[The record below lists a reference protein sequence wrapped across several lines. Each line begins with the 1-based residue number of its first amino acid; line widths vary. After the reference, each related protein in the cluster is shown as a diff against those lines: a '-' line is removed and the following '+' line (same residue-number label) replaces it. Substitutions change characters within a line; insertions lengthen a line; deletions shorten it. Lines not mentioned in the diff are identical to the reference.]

1 MVGRNNYKKKFYIL
15 KIFGSF
21 LVGLGF
27 FLSSLV
33 LFGIEGNLLM
43 SLLFGSLAL
52 CLAANSK
59 NSAIKKLA
67 NEGYEKTSLLT
78 FIFLVLNEIVLLIC
92 LSAFSGASMPAMIII
107 LAMICIILLDL
118 STLYKCS
125 KQKLIRTN
133 NTEKEDFASIK
144 FDSEKIITIVLAILF
159 ITLSILVYLI
169 AKESAE
175 NTIKVLSIFFVIVS
189 IIAPII
195 FYQILDALQEESDKA
210 FLKNIK
216 EKQEANREKML
227 AERETL
233 KESEKSNISSNETVA
248 SSFKQPNFSDTYQN
262 KELSSLSEYYEH
274 FYNYAQKCGVS
285 ISKNNAIQILSALS
299 ASRAV
304 WLKCS
309 DAGYAEKVA
318 NIISSYFTASSE
330 VFSADFN
337 SAGELFTQNDGS
349 GKFVLIQN
357 ILKAKNL
364 TNRINVIAFNNVSNQ
379 NFEKLFGDFI
389 EFFRASEGEV
399 EVKSVGNVLTSK
411 FVHQPTIQFSWN
423 IWCVFAG
430 KSNQSMPYSAIEY
443 MTEVSLDAQMVSNHN
458 AIAKPSELPVL
469 MNINDITRDTLNK
482 NYISLNVWKKID
494 RVEEYLNK
502 SVKFKLT
509 NPVIRQMESYASV
522 IIEFGADTN
531 EVIDNL
537 LSLYVLPQLAIYSKE
552 QIDQEGNSF
561 YSLVDGLFGMENLSL
576 TKKLFNEMNFN

>member
-1 MVGRNNYKKKFYIL
+1 MVGKNNYKKKFYIL

-33 LFGIEGNLLM
+33 LLGIEGNLPI

-67 NEGYEKTSLLT
+67 NEGYGKTSLLT
-78 FIFLVLNEIVLLIC
+78 LIFLALNEIVLLIC
-92 LSAFSGASMPAMIII
+92 LSAFSGASMPAMIIII

-125 KQKLIRTN
+125 KQKLIRAN

-227 AERETL
+227 AEREAL

-330 VFSADFN
+330 VFSAD
-337 SAGELFTQNDGS
+337 DP
-349 GKFVLIQN
+349 
-357 ILKAKNL
+357 
-364 TNRINVIAFNNVSNQ
+364 
-379 NFEKLFGDFI
+379 
-389 EFFRASEGEV
+389 
-399 EVKSVGNVLTSK
+399 VG
-411 FVHQPTIQFSWN
+411 
-423 IWCVFAG
+423 
-430 KSNQSMPYSAIEY
+430 
-443 MTEVSLDAQMVSNHN
+443 
-458 AIAKPSELPVL
+458 
-469 MNINDITRDTLNK
+469 
-482 NYISLNVWKKID
+482 
-494 RVEEYLNK
+494 
-502 SVKFKLT
+502 
-509 NPVIRQMESYASV
+509 
-522 IIEFGADTN
+522 
-531 EVIDNL
+531 
-537 LSLYVLPQLAIYSKE
+537 
-552 QIDQEGNSF
+552 
-561 YSLVDGLFGMENLSL
+561 
-576 TKKLFNEMNFN
+576 